1 MGYGLSALD
10 LGLWLTGELVDGVL
24 GYELWVSGF
33 GLRLIGFGS
42 RVMAYGL
49 DYRLGS
55 MGYGFEV

>member
-1 MGYGLSALD
+1 M
-10 LGLWLTGELVDGVL
+10 WLTGELVDGVL

-42 RVMAYGL
+42 RVMAHGL